1 MTRTS
6 PTQMQMFM
14 LMKDL
19 GGRLGMESIVHP
31 EDTRSNIVTEVK
43 DLIARGIKVVFVK
56 HIDGNYIEDV
66 TEEILDE
73 ANALALQAAE

>member
-1 MTRTS
+1 
-6 PTQMQMFM
+6 MQMFM

-19 GGRLGMESIVHP
+19 GGRLGMEAVVHP

-43 DLIARGIKVVFVK
+43 DLIARDIRVVFVK
-56 HIDGNYIEDV
+56 HIDGNYIEDI